1 MRIRVKDVLDLLA
14 AGVPQ
19 SEIIEDFPYLESA
32 DIQACLGYAADQA
45 DHPVLLARWSAMR
58 FLIDAQ
64 LPPALARLL
73 EAHGH
78 AAEHV
83 ADIGLRH
90 AEDSPIWDYAISHQ
104 AIIITKDEDF
114 PQRMRQAKSSPVIIW
129 LRIGNTSRRALLQW
143 FEPLLPQIETLI
155 SQGDRLIEIR

>member
-1 MRIRVKDVLDLLA
+1 
-14 AGVPQ
+14 
-19 SEIIEDFPYLESA
+19 
-32 DIQACLGYAADQA
+32 
-45 DHPVLLARWSAMR
+45 MR

-73 EAHGH
+73 ESHGH
-78 AAEHV
+78 VAEHV

-90 AEDSPIWDYAISHQ
+90 AEDSPIWAHAIARQ

-114 PQRMRQAKSSPVIIW
+114 PHRMRHGKISPVIVW

-143 FEPLLPQIETLI
+143 FEPLLPQIESLI
-155 SQGDRLIEIR
+155 SQGERLIEIR

>member
-1 MRIRVKDVLDLLA
+1 
-14 AGVPQ
+14 
-19 SEIIEDFPYLESA
+19 
-32 DIQACLGYAADQA
+32 
-45 DHPVLLARWSAMR
+45 MR

-64 LPPALARLL
+64 LPPALAKLL

-78 AAEHV
+78 IAEHV

-90 AEDSPIWDYAISHQ
+90 ARDSPIWAYAMAHQ

-114 PQRMRQAKSSPVIIW
+114 PQRMRQTQSSPVILW

-155 SQGDRLIEIR
+155 TQGDRLIEIR